1 MGSCLGVKVVFSAGG
16 SVGGNAGCGLMFW
29 GDMVVVM
36 EPSGLGAASLPVWGS
51 VMVGVPCVSNAPVW
65 VS

>member
-1 MGSCLGVKVVFSAGG
+1 
-16 SVGGNAGCGLMFW
+16 MFW